1 MKTAADYTAAQE
13 LTLYAVNDSET
24 YFNSLS
30 PIMDNMDSKRQR
42 GTFDAEKAVKGFEYC
57 AEFAARRY
65 VKEFGG
71 MWCQVFNAATRRAA
85 AALLLDRYLADV
97 L

>member
-13 LTLYAVNDSET
+13 LAMYAMNNRET
-24 YFNSLS
+24 YFDSLT
-30 PIMDNMDSKRQR
+30 PIMDNMDNKRQR

-71 MWCQVFNAATRRAA
+71 LWCQVFNAAMRRAA